1 MRKNKGAK
9 FTLLQG
15 VLYIVI
21 LGIIMKHKKNFIF
34 IIILIAI
41 AGSFYAYFINSSKI
55 VAPNNKVISIDSNHL
70 SNISWILQYHFL
82 PLVESNSA
90 ALSEFS
96 KANKIYA
103 VLSNKESVSGVPPNK
118 HFNLVPTVYF
128 NSYDKF
134 ASALSNNKIS
144 TSVKAAIFDDSS
156 DTPSTVV
163 PTVEAK
169 SPYLYDQKFSSLAHQ
184 HGMVSMCDYILGKR
198 IGSKIGEAPPC
209 DVALLNYSQ
218 QSERSASKY
227 KSVVSSAIETIRK
240 TNPNM
245 PVIVGLS
252 TNPRGP
258 VITANELLSSINA
271 TLSQV
276 NGYWISIPNSGG
288 VGCPDCS
295 QQNPSLLPTIL
306 EQLN

>member
-1 MRKNKGAK
+1 M
-9 FTLLQG
+9 
-15 VLYIVI
+15 
-21 LGIIMKHKKNFIF
+21 
-34 IIILIAI
+34 IILLAI
-41 AGSFYAYFINSSKI
+41 AGSFYTYIRNSNKI
-55 VAPNNKVISIDSNHL
+55 VTPNNKVISSVSNHP
-70 SNISWILQYHFL
+70 SNISWIVQYHFL

-96 KANKIYA
+96 KSNKIYA
-103 VLSNKESVSGVPPNK
+103 VLSNKESVKGVPPNK
-118 HFNLVPTVYF
+118 QFNLVPTVYF
-128 NSYDKF
+128 NSYDQF
-134 ASALSNNKIS
+134 SSALSNNKIS
-144 TSVKAAIFDDSS
+144 SNVKAAIFDDSS

-169 SPYLYDQKFSSLAHQ
+169 NPYLYDQKFSSLAHQ
-184 HGMVSMCDYILGKR
+184 YGMLSMCDYILGKR

-227 KSVVSSAIETIRK
+227 KSVVSSAIETIHK

-252 TNPRGP
+252 TNPRGS
-258 VITANELLSSINA
+258 VITANELVSSVNA
-271 TLSQV
+271 TINQV

-288 VGCPDCS
+288 VGCPNCS
-295 QQNPSLLPTIL
+295 PQNPSLLTMFL
-306 EQLN
+306 EQLNK